1 MVISIIR
8 AEYTAEYRII
18 LTFSDGIEKE
28 IDFGPFLRNAKNPM
42 ARKYLDKKLFRNFKI
57 KYGDIIWND
66 YEMCFPIWD
75 LYEGKI

>member
-8 AEYTAEYRII
+8 AEYTAEYRIK

-42 ARKYLDKKLFRNFKI
+42 ARKYLDKKLFRNFNI
-57 KYGDIIWND
+57 EYGDIIWND